1 MKKICAIL
9 LLLPVLGFSQQGGF
23 TLSGK
28 VDGLKPNTLVALVD
42 ANNPTDTVAQTMNSE
57 GKFSLSGKVAEPG
70 LYNIIF
76 AESQKKTVVFLDNSK
91 VSVSGDLA
99 QIQNLKYEGSPTQS
113 DFIAFQTK
121 FNPLFQELSTLQ
133 QKAQL
138 SGMTDTMSLR
148 SQAIYK
154 EVQSGIDEFLKTRK
168 DSYVSPFLVLVTAQF
183 SDNVPLLETRY
194 NSFPETIK
202 NSFYGK
208 YLKDMLANAK
218 VGAVGTEAMDFTQ
231 NDVNGKPV
239 KLSSFKGKYVLV
251 DFWASWC
258 GPCRQENPNVVN
270 TYKDF
275 KAKNFTVLGVSL
287 DKAKEPWLKAIKDDG
302 LTWTHVSDL
311 KFWNNEVAQK
321 YKVQS
326 IPQNFLVGPDGKIV
340 AVNLRGAALR
350 EKLQE
355 LLK

>member
-1 MKKICAIL
+1 MKKICALFL
-9 LLLPVLGFSQQGGF
+9 LFPVLAFSQDGF
-23 TLSGK
+23 TLSGQIS
-28 VDGLKPNTLVALVD
+28 GLKPNTIVALVD
-42 ANNPTDTVAQTMNSE
+42 ANNPTDTVAQGLNAD
-57 GKFSLSGKVAEPG
+57 GKFALKGKVSEPG

-76 AESQKKTVVFLDNSK
+76 ADAQKKAVMFLDNSK
-91 VSVSGDLA
+91 VSVAGDLA
-99 QIQNLKYEGSPTQS
+99 EVQNLKYTGSSSQA
-113 DFIAFQTK
+113 DFTEFQQK
-121 FNPLFQELSTLQ
+121 FNPLFQQ
-133 QKAQL
+133 INDINQRAQL
-138 SGMTDTMSLR
+138 TGMNDSLSIR
-148 SQAIYK
+148 VKKIYN
-154 EVQSGIDEFLKTRK
+154 EVQAGIDAFLKEK
-168 DSYVSPFLVLVTAQF
+168 KNSYVAPFLVLVTAQF
-183 SDNVPLLETRY
+183 SDNTDLLEKRY
-194 NSFPETIK
+194 TGFSENLR

-208 YLKDMLANAK
+208 YLKEMLENAK
-218 VGAVGTEAMDFTQ
+218 VGSVGSEAMDFTQ

-239 KLSSFKGKYVLV
+239 TLSSFKGKYVLV

-270 TYKDF
+270 TYNDF

-287 DKAKEPWLKAIKDDG
+287 DKAKDPWVKAIKDDG

-350 EKLQE
+350 EKLRE
-355 LLK
+355 LIK